1 VAHLKGKERSDYVR
15 GMFDR
20 IAARYD
26 LLNRIISGGQDMKWR
41 RFVVEVAALPPD
53 GKLLDIA
60 TGTGDIAFEALKQS
74 PGAQAVG
81 ADFALG
87 MMRVGAGRDP
97 FGRSVDWT
105 GADALALPYA
115 SESFDA
121 VASGFLMRN
130 VVDIPRALSEQWRVL
145 KPGGVIGCREMI
157 YGSSFTRPDLDGGR
171 RMWDVQEDL
180 LTAADGHPQMGR
192 NLKNAMLEAGFAMS
206 GRALLSIGTARRRTL
221 NSPTTCSWSGSC
233 RPRSRRRLSSTERR
247 PGSCATT
254 YASPSRSGESTPAP
268 S

>member
-1 VAHLKGKERSDYVR
+1 MTHLKGKERSDYVR

-41 RFVVEVAALPPD
+41 RFVVEVAALPAD

-60 TGTGDIAFEALKQS
+60 TGTGDIAFEALKRS

-87 MMRVGAGRDP
+87 MMRVGMRRDP
-97 FGRSVDWT
+97 YGRRVAWT

-115 SESFDA
+115 DESFDA

-130 VVDIPRALSEQWRVL
+130 VVDIPRTLAEQWRVL
-145 KPGGVIGCREMI
+145 KPGGRIVILDTSPPPDNPLKPLMLLHLKIGVPLLGRLIGGKEAGDAYRYLPESTQAFKTPEELKALAEAAGFSDLRFRRFMFGAMAVHWGCKR
-157 YGSSFTRPDLDGGR
+157 GSFT
-171 RMWDVQEDL
+171 
-180 LTAADGHPQMGR
+180 T
-192 NLKNAMLEAGFAMS
+192 
-206 GRALLSIGTARRRTL
+206 I
-221 NSPTTCSWSGSC
+221 
-233 RPRSRRRLSSTERR
+233 
-247 PGSCATT
+247 
-254 YASPSRSGESTPAP
+254 GES
-268 S
+268 